1 MINSQNKNNNRHSS
15 FMTTLPKCI
24 ATSQKSI
31 GYYLGC
37 FILKLLGWKVSG
49 EFPNTPK
56 FVAAVAP
63 HTSNWDFIIAIAVK
77 LKLGITIRFLGKD
90 SIFFWPLGPILR
102 SWGGIPVERKS
113 THGLVAQVKTQ
124 FSQNEQLVLGLAP
137 EGTRK
142 KSKEWKTGFLHI
154 AHNANVPVVP
164 MALDYRTKTFIV
176 MKAQYINGDT
186 EQELIRIKSLFD
198 KNMAKYPENVSGF

>member
-1 MINSQNKNNNRHSS
+1 
-15 FMTTLPKCI
+15 MTTLPKCI
-24 ATSQKSI
+24 KTSQKGI
-31 GYYLGC
+31 GHYLGRLL
-37 FILKLLGWKVSG
+37 LKLLGWRISG

-77 LKLGITIRFLGKD
+77 LQLGIAIRFLGKS
-90 SIFFWPLGPILR
+90 SIFFWPLGPILKA
-102 SWGGIPVERKS
+102 WGGMPVDRS
-113 THGLVAQVKTQ
+113 SPHGLVSQVKKQ
-124 FSQNEQLVLGLAP
+124 LENNEQLVLGLAP

-164 MALDYRTKTFIV
+164 MALDYRTKTFII
-176 MKAQYINGDT
+176 MPAHYINEDT

-198 KNMAKYPENVSGF
+198 KKMAKYPENVSGF